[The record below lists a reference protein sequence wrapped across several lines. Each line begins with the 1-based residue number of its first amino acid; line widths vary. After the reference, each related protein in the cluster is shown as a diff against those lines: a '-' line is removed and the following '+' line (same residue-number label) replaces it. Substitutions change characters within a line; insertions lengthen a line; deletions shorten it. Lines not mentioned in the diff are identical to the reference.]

1 MTNYCHKI
9 VYTSPFNYKNVLL
22 VSSFILVCFF
32 CLQVDNF
39 GYEAKS
45 SSVYDLD
52 QHVYMFSKKNS
63 VSTINKKEAVQK
75 KSKRFLQSD
84 SRKVAVSFSD
94 NDVFNSVQIIYE
106 KSLYDSDAKLDKM
119 SFSDLANSM

>member
-1 MTNYCHKI
+1 M
-9 VYTSPFNYKNVLL
+9 
-22 VSSFILVCFF
+22 CFF

-39 GYEAKS
+39 AYEAKS

-106 KSLYDSDAKLDKM
+106 KSLYDSEAKLDKM